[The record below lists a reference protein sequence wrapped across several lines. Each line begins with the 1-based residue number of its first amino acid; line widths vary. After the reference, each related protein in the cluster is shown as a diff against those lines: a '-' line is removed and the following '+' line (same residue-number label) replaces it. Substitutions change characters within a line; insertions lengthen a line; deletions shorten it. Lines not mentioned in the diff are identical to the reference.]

1 MQIVSVLSFLLLLLS
16 WVSPTTQGHEPVPA
30 PDSGDGVG
38 SRSVDYSPRATTSS
52 FITPAPS
59 PVSGVRGDET
69 PSEEIEEIPPAPT
82 PAGEEEGHG
91 DDQDNTESNEVPEET
106 DSSGTVKWC
115 VVRDEFDDCKNY
127 LTLLNQIDGYT
138 WKCVR
143 RETIQECLDSIKKG
157 EADLINLDAGMAYIA
172 FLKYSMKA
180 IANEV
185 YCNHAESFDAVAVI
199 NRKACSEREV
209 TSLIDFKGRR
219 SCHGSHSTASG
230 WNYPVNHLKELV
242 GSKEKNVDEMVGN
255 FFSGVCAPSEF
266 QGTGICSG
274 CGSGNGSCHTNS
286 LYSGDSGA
294 FRCLVEE
301 LGDIA
306 FVRGDTA
313 LLYSMEGP
321 QKQTWSTKSIRDF
334 MYLCP
339 QGGCREINGYP
350 GSCSFGTVPANVV
363 MASNSISREKRSVVL
378 KTLLNG
384 TWGDTLSTS
393 KNGGDHILSSSAQR
407 LYVVKKITR
416 SYLGVSASISQSI
429 QELKN
434 SSSTIN
440 STSDV
445 SSPSTRN
452 AQHLSVVTAFSI
464 IVGLMVQVFSMW

>member
-1 MQIVSVLSFLLLLLS
+1 M
-16 WVSPTTQGHEPVPA
+16 PVPFL
-30 PDSGDGVG
+30 VL
-38 SRSVDYSPRATTSS
+38 
-52 FITPAPS
+52 
-59 PVSGVRGDET
+59 GVRRDET
-69 PSEEIEEIPPAPT
+69 PSEEIEESKPTPT
-82 PAGEEEGHG
+82 PAGEGEEEEQ
-91 DDQDNTESNEVPEET
+91 DDEQEKKESDEVPEET
-106 DSSGTVKWC
+106 GSSGTVRWC
-115 VVRDEFDDCKNY
+115 AVRDEFDDCKNY

-138 WKCVR
+138 WKCVK
-143 RETIQECLDSIKKG
+143 RETTQECLDSVKKG

-209 TSLIDFKGRR
+209 TSIMDFKGGR
-219 SCHGSHSTASG
+219 SCHGSYSTASG

-242 GSKEKNVDEMVGN
+242 GSKEKDVDELVSD
-255 FFSGVCAPSEF
+255 FFSSVCAPSEF
-266 QGTGICSG
+266 PGTGICSG
-274 CGSGNGSCHTNS
+274 CGSENGSCHTNS

-321 QKQTWSTKSIRDF
+321 QNQTWSTKSIRDF

-339 QGGCREINGYP
+339 QDGCQEINGYP
-350 GSCSFGTVPANVV
+350 GSCSFGTVPANVI
-363 MASNSISREKRSVVL
+363 MASNSISRKKRSVVL
-378 KTLLNG
+378 KTLLNV
-384 TWGDTLSTS
+384 TRGDTLYTW
-393 KNGGDHILSSSAQR
+393 KNGGGHLLSSSAQGI
-407 LYVVKKITR
+407 YMVNKVTR

-429 QELKN
+429 QELNKMVQN

-445 SSPSTRN
+445 SSSLTRN
-452 AQHLSVVTAFSI
+452 AQHLRIVAACSI
-464 IVGLMVQVFSMW
+464 IVGLMFQVFSTW